1 MEKISSKINKNIKV
15 GIVGSGKISEEYIK
29 VIKFFNHKV
38 VKIVTK
44 TKSKKNIFFVKKI
57 K

>member
-44 TKSKKNIFFVKKI
+44 TKSKKIIFFVKKI

>member
-1 MEKISSKINKNIKV
+1 MEKISSAINKNIKI

-29 VIKFFNHKV
+29 IIKFFNHKV

-44 TKSKKNIFFVKKI
+44 TKIKKKYFFL
-57 K
+57 